1 MNVKLAR
8 IKLGLTQTE
17 LRKLLSINLN
27 KMVEIEKGN
36 YKNLTYPLMLKLS
49 EVLGVSVI
57 ELFFAD

>member
-17 LRKLLSINLN
+17 LRKLLNINLN
-27 KMVEIEKGN
+27 KMVEIEKEN
-36 YKNLTYPLMLKLS
+36 YKNLTYPLMLKIS
-49 EVLGVSVI
+49 EVLGVPVI

>member
-36 YKNLTYPLMLKLS
+36 YKNLTYPLMLKIA
-49 EVLGVSVI
+49 EVLGVPVI
-57 ELFFAD
+57 ELFFK